1 MPARRSSSAP
11 ASPPAAPTAEVAA
24 LAAHVAEGLSA
35 PQKFLSSR
43 YFYDDEGSRLFQ
55 QIMALPEYYLTRVE
69 HEILRMQGPGLA
81 ADIVDGAD
89 AVDLVELGAGD
100 GEKTITLCQALAGT
114 RVPVEYFPV
123 DVSPFALSE
132 LAARFESRLPAVPVH
147 PTTGDYLRQWPAT
160 TPGHR
165 QVVLL
170 LGSNLGNFTPEA
182 SLALLRRV
190 RSQIADGDL
199 LVLGLDLQKDPHV
212 IRSAYDD
219 GAGVTAQFNLNLLR
233 RLNRELGMDFDLD
246 RFSHYTCYN
255 PLDGAVRSFLV
266 SRVDQ
271 KVHSGHLGRTFAFRA
286 GETIYTEQSQKYT
299 DALIARLAGRSGFDV
314 RHHHRDPK
322 GWYTVVVWQAG
333 DRADTVRRTFAGAA
347 LP

>member
-1 MPARRSSSAP
+1 MPVRRSSSAP
-11 ASPPAAPTAEVAA
+11 ASPPSSTAETAA

-69 HEILRMQGPGLA
+69 HDILRTEGAGLA
-81 ADIVDGAD
+81 ADIVDGAT

-114 RVPVEYFPV
+114 GVPVEYFPV
-123 DVSPFALSE
+123 DVSPFALKE
-132 LAARFESRLPAVPVH
+132 LAARFAARLPAVPVH

-165 QVVLL
+165 QAVLL
-170 LGSNLGNFTPEA
+170 LGSNLGNFTPDA

-190 RSQIADGDL
+190 RSQLSDGDL
-199 LVLGLDLQKDPHV
+199 LVVGLDLQKDPHV
-212 IRSAYDD
+212 IRAAYDD
-219 GAGVTAQFNLNLLR
+219 GAGVTARFNLNLLR
-233 RLNRELGMDFDLD
+233 RLNRELGMDFALD

-266 SRVDQ
+266 SRVEQ
-271 KVHSGHLGRTFAFRA
+271 LVRCESLGRTYSFRA

-299 DALIARLAGRSGFDV
+299 DALIARLAGRAGFDV

-333 DRADTVRRTFAGAA
+333 DQSDTVPRTFAGAA